1 MLSIC
6 TNNLIMLLNY
16 CYIDLLRHSFHRMK
30 RERERE
36 RVRYVSTVC
45 VFVVVSVMGIF
56 YHCLFS
62 LLCGCQC
69 SSERFAVKYNP

>member
-30 RERERE
+30 RARESAVCE
-36 RVRYVSTVC
+36 YCMCVCCGICDGDFFITVC
-45 VFVVVSVMGIF
+45 LVCCVGV
-56 YHCLFS
+56 
-62 LLCGCQC
+62 
-69 SSERFAVKYNP
+69 SERFAVKYNP